1 MGLWDSVGE
10 NKCGGAKDDAA
21 PSYRCRGMRSRD
33 RPRGERAPALRV
45 HGTERAA
52 CARRSAPS
60 VRRAPAQGVVRA
72 WQPQRMGLRLQMV
85 TEGSRPEWESVETS
99 SLVRASTKPIMA
111 SMMKKKRA

>member
-1 MGLWDSVGE
+1 MGLAAAGE
-10 NKCGGAKDDAA
+10 NKCGGAKDGAA
-21 PSYRCRGMRSRD
+21 PSHRRRRMHSRD
-33 RPRGERAPALRV
+33 RPRGERALALHRA
-45 HGTERAA
+45 ERAA